1 VDDVGAVV
9 VVAVLVVAVLVVERA
24 GAAVEVAPQP
34 VAATIT
40 VNSIAHTPPRSTN
53 GLTAAGY
60 LPQPADLAE
69 G

>member
-1 VDDVGAVV
+1 VL
-9 VVAVLVVAVLVVERA
+9 VVAVLVLAVLVVERA

-40 VNSIAHTPPRSTN
+40 VSSSAQIPPRSTN

-60 LPQPADLAE
+60 LPRHADLAK